1 MTASAVRYYVTTAS
15 GSPIFSNTPEAM
27 AKPPPL
33 IGGANSSLRP
43 TVMEKDI
50 RKSFVMN
57 WNSILDG
64 SLSNPDNPPLIL
76 RQSLVFEKSY
86 LNQPDK
92 LPLAAYYRQ
101 YRQPIF
107 EIFDCIFFVNETH
120 QKTLKSQDFKVFCN
134 FSRKLKRRL
143 EAKAHKKAHTVG
155 NKSRKSIDTL

>member
-1 MTASAVRYYVTTAS
+1 
-15 GSPIFSNTPEAM
+15 
-27 AKPPPL
+27 
-33 IGGANSSLRP
+33 
-43 TVMEKDI
+43 MEKDI

-120 QKTLKSQDFKVFCN
+120 DKLTDRQGVGLSILYTECKNSLRRSDFTAVFLFIGGN
-134 FSRKLKRRL
+134 FNEYDS
-143 EAKAHKKAHTVG
+143 KK
-155 NKSRKSIDTL
+155 